1 VSCESF
7 SLGNNVTTETL
18 VSELLKRLYALP
30 ESKLRE
36 LMDILEVEYVNRQAA
51 QAGYIESEFV

>member
-1 VSCESF
+1 M
-7 SLGNNVTTETL
+7 TTEIL

-36 LMDILEVEYVNRQAA
+36 LMDILEVEYVNRMAA
-51 QAGYIESEFV
+51 QCGYVEMEI

>member
-1 VSCESF
+1 
-7 SLGNNVTTETL
+7 VTTETL

-51 QAGYIESEFV
+51 QAGYIEEGFV

>member
-1 VSCESF
+1 MSTD
-7 SLGNNVTTETL
+7 LL

-36 LMDILEVEYVNRQAA
+36 LMDILEVEYVNRMAA
-51 QAGYIESEFV
+51 QCGYVETELV

>member
-1 VSCESF
+1 
-7 SLGNNVTTETL
+7 VTTETL

-36 LMDILEVEYVNRQAA
+36 LLDILEVEYVNRLAA
-51 QAGYIESEFV
+51 QCGYVESEIV

>member
-1 VSCESF
+1 MLKLQPLLKSRI
-7 SLGNNVTTETL
+7 G
-18 VSELLKRLYALP
+18 LKRLYALP

-51 QAGYIESEFV
+51 QAGYIETELV

>member
-1 VSCESF
+1 M
-7 SLGNNVTTETL
+7 TTETL

-36 LMDILEVEYVNRQAA
+36 LMDILEVEYVNRLASQC
-51 QAGYIESEFV
+51 GYVENEVV

>member
-1 VSCESF
+1 M
-7 SLGNNVTTETL
+7 TTEVL

-36 LMDILEVEYVNRQAA
+36 LMDILEVEYVNRMAA
-51 QAGYIESEFV
+51 QCGYVENELV